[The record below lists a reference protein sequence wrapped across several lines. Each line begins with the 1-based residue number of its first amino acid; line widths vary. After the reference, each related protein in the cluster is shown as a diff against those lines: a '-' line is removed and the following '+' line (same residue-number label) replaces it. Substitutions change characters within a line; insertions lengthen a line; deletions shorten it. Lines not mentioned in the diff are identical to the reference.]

1 MVPPSVSAT
10 SDSGDWKYLRL
21 FARTL
26 EHSSRTFGPL
36 REVIGGFL
44 DCIETFEGASARLKE
59 YDILRSELD
68 ALFGELQG
76 FCAGTMPPGQV
87 REVQARGKLRQYLE
101 AESDADEILA
111 CYRRIQNHFQ
121 RVALNANVSMW
132 QIVDEI
138 ATDNRLNRLSPSLS
152 ACYNSAQA
160 VGLKR
165 GPCAKGTRIDI
176 IAQMLGWA
184 DSSSPGSVYWMS
196 GMAGTGKT
204 TIAYSLCQELDAS
217 RRLAASFFCSR
228 LLPECRNVSLIIP
241 SIAYQ
246 LARCSHPFRFVL
258 SGILENDPD
267 VHTRLPHLQF
277 DALISQPLLK
287 VKDTLP
293 DHFTVV
299 IDALDECDDKESTSQ
314 MLDVLLTKSSGL
326 PVRFVVS
333 SRPEPEIRDEMTKQS
348 DQAESRVVL
357 HELDE
362 YAVQADIEIYLRV
375 SLAPMKPNEG
385 EIATLVMRSGILFIY
400 AATVVRYIVFD
411 KFRRNPR
418 ARLSNVLSASNATE
432 NKHKE
437 VDALYTTILRAALDN
452 PDLDDLDKEDTR
464 QVLHTVICAREPL
477 TVSILCEFLEFDDTD
492 RAHAALRPLWS
503 VLHIS
508 GASELVTTLHASFPD
523 FILDSSRSRQYHC
536 DYLSQN
542 QTLAIRCFHLFKN
555 IYPQF
560 NICVLKSSYLP
571 DDKVEGLETRVQQVI
586 TPEVFYAAQYW
597 AAHLTSSAGS
607 DGLVAELEEFLSRRL
622 LLWMEVMNLKKCSGD
637 MAEMIRRLEKWDAK
651 LSAGLLAHIRDAWRF
666 TKAFALGSIS
676 ESTPHIYTSMLPFWP
691 ETNPIA
697 QCYARRMQK
706 TIKLEGT
713 ALGQREQA
721 LVATWVFDS
730 SISSST
736 FSPDGTIIALA
747 VGESGVLLDSVTGK
761 QVFALADEDNYST
774 TSIQF
779 SHDGNYIVSASASGK
794 FDGNSVIS
802 IWNTQNGE
810 LVLGPLEGH
819 NGINYVAFVLDG
831 TRCVSGSL
839 ESTCVWDTRSGDCLF
854 DWTIEPGGNA
864 RLYSARGRYVLRGG
878 WKPDIEVWD
887 ARVGQLCKML
897 YHSDRGISWVSIDIS
912 HDSTRA
918 AAGSGSGSIYI
929 WDIETGQLIAG
940 PLAPSSQSTFIES
953 LSFSYDGST
962 IVCAVENEGIYIWD
976 AHQDSLVLGPLQGH
990 TGVIG
995 SVSFSPD
1002 GAYLISNSYGSD
1014 NTLRLWDT
1022 RSSSTASNPLE
1033 GHADSV
1039 ISVGYLPDGTRIIS
1053 TSYDHTTYMWDIE
1066 TGEMIFGL
1074 IGFIYDSTPS
1084 PDSAYIACATLG
1096 GLVLLDAWTKEV
1108 VLGPLQTCP
1117 SIRTTLFS
1125 SDGTH
1130 IITASDS
1137 GVMRILA
1144 VNTGQTVMIIR
1155 PQQIQDYPD
1164 LMGVFIKLS
1173 PSSSHLVVG
1182 SAPYFIFSLYDTS
1195 TGRLLYDLSDGHES
1209 RAHSVAF
1216 SPDGTRVAAGL
1227 DQTIVVWDVESGK
1240 RVLGPLEG
1248 HIHIVKSLEYSPDG
1262 TCIVSGGCDNA
1273 VCIWNAQT
1281 GEKLMGPIKW
1291 HTNSVESISFS
1302 PDGTRITTGSADLT
1316 IRVTNIGQDCQY
1328 LSDSSTPTGNNWELK
1343 SDGWVV
1349 DDQGRLLV
1357 WVPSELHASL
1367 MWPQTKLLMS
1377 RKGWLR
1383 LNFSDAAL
1391 GDSWAECY
1399 KSVLG

>member
-1 MVPPSVSAT
+1 
-10 SDSGDWKYLRL
+10 
-21 FARTL
+21 
-26 EHSSRTFGPL
+26 
-36 REVIGGFL
+36 
-44 DCIETFEGASARLKE
+44 
-59 YDILRSELD
+59 
-68 ALFGELQG
+68 
-76 FCAGTMPPGQV
+76 
-87 REVQARGKLRQYLE
+87 
-101 AESDADEILA
+101 
-111 CYRRIQNHFQ
+111 
-121 RVALNANVSMW
+121 
-132 QIVDEI
+132 
-138 ATDNRLNRLSPSLS
+138 
-152 ACYNSAQA
+152 
-160 VGLKR
+160 
-165 GPCAKGTRIDI
+165 
-176 IAQMLGWA
+176 
-184 DSSSPGSVYWMS
+184 
-196 GMAGTGKT
+196 
-204 TIAYSLCQELDAS
+204 
-217 RRLAASFFCSR
+217 
-228 LLPECRNVSLIIP
+228 
-241 SIAYQ
+241 
-246 LARCSHPFRFVL
+246 
-258 SGILENDPD
+258 
-267 VHTRLPHLQF
+267 
-277 DALISQPLLK
+277 
-287 VKDTLP
+287 
-293 DHFTVV
+293 
-299 IDALDECDDKESTSQ
+299 
-314 MLDVLLTKSSGL
+314 
-326 PVRFVVS
+326 
-333 SRPEPEIRDEMTKQS
+333 
-348 DQAESRVVL
+348 
-357 HELDE
+357 
-362 YAVQADIEIYLRV
+362 
-375 SLAPMKPNEG
+375 
-385 EIATLVMRSGILFIY
+385 
-400 AATVVRYIVFD
+400 
-411 KFRRNPR
+411 
-418 ARLSNVLSASNATE
+418 
-432 NKHKE
+432 
-437 VDALYTTILRAALDN
+437 
-452 PDLDDLDKEDTR
+452 
-464 QVLHTVICAREPL
+464 
-477 TVSILCEFLEFDDTD
+477 
-492 RAHAALRPLWS
+492 
-503 VLHIS
+503 
-508 GASELVTTLHASFPD
+508 
-523 FILDSSRSRQYHC
+523 
-536 DYLSQN
+536 
-542 QTLAIRCFHLFKN
+542 
-555 IYPQF
+555 
-560 NICVLKSSYLP
+560 
-571 DDKVEGLETRVQQVI
+571 
-586 TPEVFYAAQYW
+586 
-597 AAHLTSSAGS
+597 
-607 DGLVAELEEFLSRRL
+607 
-622 LLWMEVMNLKKCSGD
+622 
-637 MAEMIRRLEKWDAK
+637 
-651 LSAGLLAHIRDAWRF
+651 
-666 TKAFALGSIS
+666 
-676 ESTPHIYTSMLPFWP
+676 MLPFWP

-721 LVATWVFDS
+721 LVATWAFDS

-747 VGESGVLLDSVTGK
+747 VGKSGVLLDSVTGK

-810 LVLGPLEGH
+810 LVL
-819 NGINYVAFVLDG
+819 
-831 TRCVSGSL
+831 
-839 ESTCVWDTRSGDCLF
+839 
-854 DWTIEPGGNA
+854 
-864 RLYSARGRYVLRGG
+864 
-878 WKPDIEVWD
+878 
-887 ARVGQLCKML
+887 
-897 YHSDRGISWVSIDIS
+897 
-912 HDSTRA
+912 
-918 AAGSGSGSIYI
+918 
-929 WDIETGQLIAG
+929 
-940 PLAPSSQSTFIES
+940 
-953 LSFSYDGST
+953 
-962 IVCAVENEGIYIWD
+962 
-976 AHQDSLVLGPLQGH
+976 
-990 TGVIG
+990 
-995 SVSFSPD
+995 
-1002 GAYLISNSYGSD
+1002 
-1014 NTLRLWDT
+1014 
-1022 RSSSTASNPLE
+1022 
-1033 GHADSV
+1033 
-1039 ISVGYLPDGTRIIS
+1039 VGYLPDGTRIIS